1 MRIVFDTNALLSAT
15 LWDGGVAQKLLF
27 QLINSGIQI
36 YSSKEI
42 LSEYGNVLKRD
53 FEYRDNEVQEITRIV
68 LQAVTIIEPRERIHA
83 VVNDPE
89 DNKILECAI
98 ASESS
103 YVATYDKH
111 LLTLK
116 KFKEIRIITPEEALK
131 LF

>member
-1 MRIVFDTNALLSAT
+1 MRIVFDTNVLLSAT
-15 LWDGGVAQKLLF
+15 LWDGSVAQKLLF
-27 QLINSGIQI
+27 QLINSGTQI

-42 LSEYGNVLKRD
+42 LSEYGKVLKRD
-53 FEYRDNEVQEITRIV
+53 FEYRDDEVQEITRIV
-68 LQAVTIIEPRERIHA
+68 LQVVTVIEPRERIQA

-116 KFKEIRIITPEEALK
+116 KFREIRIITPEEALK